1 MNEILAFISAEI
13 GAIIVLTIVA
23 IIIKWLFIRS
33 AIKSGVEGAIN
44 SSWFQQIIRTEAKE
58 AMIDTL
64 YETGIINDIEMKNLI
79 EDLK

>member
-23 IIIKWLFIRS
+23 IILKWLFIRS

-44 SSWFQQIIRTEAKE
+44 SSWFQQIIRNEAKVAILD
-58 AMIDTL
+58 AMIESGLAD
-64 YETGIINDIEMKNLI
+64 ETKIE
-79 EDLK
+79 